1 MFLDIKNAIGFNRE
15 GQFVKI
21 EPWGKNAFRVRA
33 AMHGA
38 YPDEKWALIDAEKC
52 EYSIEKTEDCHT
64 ITNGKIKAVLNKYG
78 KITFYNQNGKQL
90 LKEHWLDDTALL
102 IDAREFKPIVGG
114 DYTLTARFE
123 PVKDEKI
130 YGMGQYQQAIMD
142 LKGCEIELAHRNS
155 QASVPF
161 YVSSHGYGFLWNN
174 PAHGRATFAKNVTLW
189 TADSTKFLDYWICA
203 GDTPKEIEQQYATA
217 TGKTPMMP
225 QNAMGFWQC
234 KLRYRTQEELLEV
247 AREYK
252 KRGLPLDVIV
262 VDFFHWPFLGD
273 FRFNEKFWPDPDAM
287 IKEINDM
294 GTQVAVSIWPF
305 IEDKSENYRE
315 MRENGY
321 LVTSERGLPFSHTY
335 IGNSIPFDATNA
347 DARRYVWEKAKKN
360 YYDKGVRIFWLDEA
374 EPEFEVYDFENYRYS
389 IGPVVQSGN
398 IYPSRY
404 AQGFYEGR
412 AAEGETEIL
421 NLIRCAW
428 AGSQKYGTLV
438 WSGDVRSSFD
448 SFKQQ
453 ICAGLN
459 MAMSGIP
466 WWTTD
471 IGGFF
476 GGNVNDPEFK
486 ELLIRWFEYGT
497 FCPVMRLHGDR
508 QPKFPGTGLVGGEKC
523 GSGSPNE
530 VWSYGEEVYKILKPY
545 LFIRE
550 AMKPYIT
557 QIMQTAHTDG
567 DPVIRPLFYEFPDDK
582 TAWDVEDSF
591 MFGDKILVC
600 PVSDYK
606 QREKTVYLP
615 QGAEW
620 TDVWSGK
627 KYNGGQ
633 YITVD
638 APLEKLPLFARDSFD
653 ASFITKAFDENY

>member
-38 YPDEKWALIDAEKC
+38 YPDEKWALIDAEDC
-52 EYSIEKTEDCHT
+52 EYTIEKCEDCHT

-130 YGMGQYQQAIMD
+130 YGMGQYQQSIMD

-421 NLIRCAW
+421 NLIR
-428 AGSQKYGTLV
+428 
-438 WSGDVRSSFD
+438 
-448 SFKQQ
+448 
-453 ICAGLN
+453 
-459 MAMSGIP
+459 
-466 WWTTD
+466 
-471 IGGFF
+471 
-476 GGNVNDPEFK
+476 
-486 ELLIRWFEYGT
+486 
-497 FCPVMRLHGDR
+497 
-508 QPKFPGTGLVGGEKC
+508 
-523 GSGSPNE
+523 
-530 VWSYGEEVYKILKPY
+530 
-545 LFIRE
+545 
-550 AMKPYIT
+550 
-557 QIMQTAHTDG
+557 
-567 DPVIRPLFYEFPDDK
+567 
-582 TAWDVEDSF
+582 
-591 MFGDKILVC
+591 
-600 PVSDYK
+600 
-606 QREKTVYLP
+606 
-615 QGAEW
+615 
-620 TDVWSGK
+620 
-627 KYNGGQ
+627 
-633 YITVD
+633 
-638 APLEKLPLFARDSFD
+638 
-653 ASFITKAFDENY
+653 

>member
-1 MFLDIKNAIGFNRE
+1 MFVDIKNGISFAFQGE
-15 GQFVKI
+15 YVKV
-21 EPWGKNAFRVRA
+21 EPWGKNSLRVR
-33 AMHGA
+33 GA
-38 YPDEKWALIDAEKC
+38 KNGDYPAENWALIDAQQSDFVIEKC
-52 EYSIEKTEDCHT
+52 EEYHS
-64 ITNGKIKAVLNKYG
+64 ITNGNIKAQINKDG
-78 KITFYNQNGKQL
+78 WISFYNQDGIL
-90 LKEHWLDDTALL
+90 LLEEKWLTHTCLH
-102 IDAREFKPIVGG
+102 IEAREFKPIIGG
-114 DYTLTARFE
+114 DYRLTMRFK
-123 PVKDEKI
+123 PNDGEKI

-142 LKGCEIELAHRNS
+142 LKGCELELAQRNS

-174 PAHGRATFAKNVTLW
+174 PAHGRVTFAKNMTLW
-189 TADSTKFLDYWICA
+189 QATSTKFLDYWITA
-203 GDTPKEIEQQYATA
+203 GDTPKQISQQYATA

-252 KRGLPLDVIV
+252 KRGIPLDVIV

-294 GTQVAVSIWPF
+294 GTQVCVSIWPF
-305 IEDKSENYRE
+305 IESQSENYAE
-315 MRENGY
+315 MRDKGY
-321 LVTSERGLPFSHTY
+321 LVRSELGFPYSHSY

-347 DARRYVWEKAKKN
+347 DARKYVWEKAKKN

-374 EPEFEVYDFENYRYS
+374 DPEFEYYDFENYRYS

-412 AAEGETEIL
+412 KAEGESEIL

-438 WSGDVRSSFD
+438 WSGDVASTFD

-476 GGNVNDPEFK
+476 GGDVNDPDFH
-486 ELLIRWFEYGT
+486 ELLIRWFQYGT

-508 QPKFPGTGLVGGEKC
+508 KPYFKGTGLVGGEKC

-530 VWSYGEEVYKILKPY
+530 IWSYGEEVYKILKPY
-545 LFIRE
+545 IFIRE
-550 AMKPYIT
+550 AMRPYIT
-557 QIMQTAHTDG
+557 QIMSTAHTDG
-567 DPVIRPLFYEFPDDK
+567 DPVMRPLFYEFPDDQ
-582 TAWDVEDSF
+582 TAWGVEDCY
-591 MFGDKILVC
+591 MFGDKLLVC
-600 PVSDYK
+600 PVSDLGS
-606 QREKTVYLP
+606 RSKTVYMP
-615 QGAEW
+615 QGAVW
-620 TDVWSGK
+620 TDVWTGK
-627 KYNGGQ
+627 KYEGGT
-633 YITVD
+633 TVD
-638 APLEKLPLFARDSFD
+638 ADAPIEKIPLFARDDFD
-653 ASFITKAFDENY
+653 ASFITKAFNENN